1 MAAQSKTVWTP
12 FRRAMGNLLPAL
24 FAVPPMA
31 LGLLQL
37 VRAGQTFGPGLYWVA
52 TGPVLGWVAMNF
64 LGLYQNGAMRRHMLR
79 EYRAERGEDEL
90 EKVFVGMASPSY
102 SSIVDPHEDVGFLVV
117 HEEGVVGTNQPAPSA
132 LWNIEFWG
140 ERKKVLL
147 RKDQITAIRF
157 RPNAHT
163 FVGLGG
169 WISIEGVADGKPVR
183 LLIEPREK
191 DTLLGNVR
199 LAKHFKKR
207 LEVWLASSDK

>member
-1 MAAQSKTVWTP
+1 MVWTP

-31 LGLLQL
+31 LGVLQL
-37 VRAGQTFGPGLYWVA
+37 IRAGQTFGPGLYWVA
-52 TGPVLGWVAMNF
+52 AGPVFGWVAMNF
-64 LGLYQNGAMRRHMLR
+64 LGLFQNGAMRRHMLR
-79 EYRAERGEDEL
+79 EYRAERGEDGL
-90 EKVFVGMASPSY
+90 EKVFVGMASPVY

-117 HEEGVVGTNQPAPSA
+117 HEGGAAGTLTGQAQPTPSGT
-132 LWNIEFWG
+132 WTIEYWG
-140 ERKKVLL
+140 ERKKVSL
-147 RKDQITAIRF
+147 RREQITGIHF

-169 WISIEGVADGKPVR
+169 WISIDGVADGRPVR

-199 LAKHFKKR
+199 FAKQLRKR
-207 LEVWLASSDK
+207 LEAWRG